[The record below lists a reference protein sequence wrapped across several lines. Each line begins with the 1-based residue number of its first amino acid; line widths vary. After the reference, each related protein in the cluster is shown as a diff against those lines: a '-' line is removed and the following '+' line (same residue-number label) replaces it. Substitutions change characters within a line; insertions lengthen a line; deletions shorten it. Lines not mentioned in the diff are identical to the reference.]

1 MSETRPILIV
11 TAKLDT
17 HADAV
22 ISELK
27 ARGQPF
33 FRLNTDDFHTEYRT
47 MLRSDDRSV
56 TFEDIWG
63 RSVRFP
69 HDVHAIWHRKP
80 VESNNPPGVEQRG
93 TADMIQSETLELLNS
108 LSCFHDRPWY
118 NNPESNRV
126 SQRKFP
132 QLCLASELGFRV
144 PRTLIT
150 NDPGEARRFA
160 AQTQGGVLCK
170 AMKEA
175 GYSTPN
181 GSYFIFSRRVGKD
194 EFDAHADRIALCPTL
209 LQEYIEK
216 AYELRVTVVGDVA
229 FACRLDSQADEAAR
243 IDWRMVSP
251 DRIAHSMVTLDN
263 KVEAALKAMMR
274 RFGLRFGAFDLI
286 VTPEGETVFLELNPN
301 GQWYWIELTTG
312 APMASAMA
320 DLLQS

>member
-1 MSETRPILIV
+1 MSKTRPVLIV

-47 MLRSDDRSV
+47 MLRSGDRSV

-69 HDVHAIWHRKP
+69 HDVHAVWHRKP
-80 VESNNPPGVEQRG
+80 VESNNPPGVKQRG

-118 NNPESNRV
+118 NNPENNRV

-150 NDPGEARRFA
+150 NLVKNAI
-160 AQTQGGVLCK
+160 VHN
-170 AMKEA
+170 M
-175 GYSTPN
+175 PN
-181 GSYFIFSRRVGKD
+181 GWVAVEVMPQGIRVANAAAGKALDAERIFLRFHK
-194 EFDAHADRIALCPTL
+194 ETTADAGTGLGLAIAKAIADLYGLRIAYRFSEGHVL
-209 LQEYIEK
+209 E
-216 AYELRVTVVGDVA
+216 VTEGDV
-229 FACRLDSQADEAAR
+229 R
-243 IDWRMVSP
+243 
-251 DRIAHSMVTLDN
+251 
-263 KVEAALKAMMR
+263 
-274 RFGLRFGAFDLI
+274 
-286 VTPEGETVFLELNPN
+286 
-301 GQWYWIELTTG
+301 
-312 APMASAMA
+312 
-320 DLLQS
+320 